1 MVVPQGTILYETS
14 SFLHIG
20 SNILRVIP
28 FINGCVAQKQN
39 RRNAEKWLVVNYDIL
54 Q

>member
-20 SNILRVIP
+20 SSILQLFHLLTDVWHK
-28 FINGCVAQKQN
+28 NETEEMQ
-39 RRNAEKWLVVNYDIL
+39 EKWLVVNYDIL